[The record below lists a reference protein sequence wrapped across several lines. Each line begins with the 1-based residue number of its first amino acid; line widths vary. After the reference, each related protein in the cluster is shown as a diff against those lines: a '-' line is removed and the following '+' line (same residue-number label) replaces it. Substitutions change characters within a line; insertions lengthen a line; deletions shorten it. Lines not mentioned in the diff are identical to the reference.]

1 MGAHSVVSFEIL
13 CSANAGA
20 SIFAIEGG
28 FSGSIRGTID
38 NVRGCL
44 DAVGAVPVRSGNAEN

>member
-1 MGAHSVVSFEIL
+1 MLERLFSLSK
-13 CSANAGA
+13 
-20 SIFAIEGG
+20 GG